1 VVYGG
6 EDAAAGLG
14 YHWSAQGMFFINFRI
29 QCSMFWYKITGRII
43 AYATLQVNLPFLS
56 CLLAQSLTG
65 LVRFPICEVLCGTSS
80 TFCPFDMIS
89 RETLI
94 IPPAIDSDVAR
105 IREQRRTRREQT
117 AAANVENE
125 EHMLALIKL

>member
-1 VVYGG
+1 MFNVLVQDNRSYHCIRNTAG
-6 EDAAAGLG
+6 EFTIFVLFASSIFDRPG
-14 YHWSAQGMFFINFRI
+14 
-29 QCSMFWYKITGRII
+29 T
-43 AYATLQVNLPFLS
+43 
-56 CLLAQSLTG
+56 
-65 LVRFPICEVLCGTSS
+65 RFPICRCEVLCGTSS

-105 IREQRRTRREQT
+105 IREQRRTHREQT

-125 EHMLALIKL
+125 EHMLALIKLEPMCFGLGLDTVM